1 MQAVF
6 RLTPHVVEVRH
17 CDPTTCNGLYWTL
30 LVVWVV
36 ANLYTEGYRA
46 FHKRFIPR
54 VVGRALELDREP
66 RLHLRLL
73 APAVAMGLLYAP
85 RARLVV
91 SWVFLCLLVVLVT
104 WVRTWSV
111 APRAFI
117 DAGVV
122 LPLLWGAL
130 GLVWQYRAR
139 SREDC
144 LPVTAAGAAATEE
157 R

>member
-17 CDPTTCNGLYWTL
+17 CDPATCSGLYWAGL
-30 LVVWVV
+30 GVWVV
-36 ANLYTEGYRA
+36 VNLYTEGYRA

-66 RLHLRLL
+66 RLHVRLL
-73 APAVAMGLLYAP
+73 APAVAMGLVYAP

-91 SWVFLCLLVVLVT
+91 SWIFLSLLVVLVT
-104 WVRTWSV
+104 WVRTWSI

-122 LPLLWGAL
+122 LPLLWGAI
-130 GLVWQYRAR
+130 GLVWQYRVR
-139 SREDC
+139 SREVD
-144 LPVTAAGAAATEE
+144 LPVTATAAPVSEK